1 MNKFKKSLLL
11 NEKNIIF
18 IGVII
23 IFISHSIISTMHFHE
38 CDSSDVFRYLSDSS
52 IFSRSHF
59 FRHILKTGFI
69 FSPFRI
75 LLGLISSVIPFD
87 FIKSSILLPLK
98 TTYTPLSGFI
108 YGIYI
113 PDEYGRFYEYAS
125 LINIIFIVSGISL
138 FYYSLKYIGISR
150 TVAFCCSFGIL
161 SLYSINAYTYHLG
174 STVWFIFGSLI
185 SISSTIFFQSR
196 FSKYGFCLALLS
208 SYPSLIHFF
217 SHIAYTYF
225 RKIYLIKS
233 SQKYFERKI
242 FIKNFFTIIRAYQEA
257 LITLAIIIIF
267 FFPFNSG
274 YRTPIDLRGFFTPFS
289 PLPLSYEINSFT
301 YLISIS
307 SFIFSFYTIF
317 KRYSNNKNFE
327 LAFKNS
333 NSLKF
338 GIDITT
344 LNLIIVLLLV
354 NLEKLSFGTTRHSL
368 FLMPYIT
375 FLVAIGIQLMIFD
388 LKKFLYFENFFKI
401 ILISLFVF
409 LSITSLYASYFRFD
423 PLKTQVI
430 PQRIREFASLNN
442 NNSITL
448 LDCDFHF
455 TNNDFTEIK
464 ASYDLNDPLTNVPLD
479 FPGSRLL
486 VTQTIKEIENFSINL
501 KKGDELITRFKKV
514 NIKLMQDPYFVENN
528 IFYDSLNF
536 DKDSK
541 EYNKRDN
548 PYSRPNN
555 VYIFPINVSSKDGY

>member
-1 MNKFKKSLLL
+1 MNKLKKSLRL
-11 NEKNIIF
+11 NEKNIVF
-18 IGVII
+18 VGVILI
-23 IFISHSIISTMHFHE
+23 IICHSIISTMHFHE

-59 FRHILKTGFI
+59 LRHILKTGFI

-108 YGIYI
+108 YGFYI
-113 PDEYGRFYEYAS
+113 PDAYGKFYEYAS
-125 LINIIFIVSGISL
+125 LMNILFILSGISF
-138 FYYSLKYIGISR
+138 FYYSLKFIGISR
-150 TVAFCCSFGIL
+150 TVSFCCSFGIL

-185 SISSTIFFQSR
+185 SISSTIFFHNR

-208 SYPSLIHFF
+208 SYPSLIHFI
-217 SHIAYTYF
+217 SHVVYIYF
-225 RKIYLIKS
+225 HKIYVIKL

-242 FIKNFFTIIRAYQEA
+242 FIKNFFLIIRSYKEA

-274 YRTPIDLRGFFTPFS
+274 YRTPIDFRGFFTPFS
-289 PLPLSYEINSFT
+289 SMPLNSEINLFT
-301 YLISIS
+301 YLISIT

-317 KRYSNNKNFE
+317 KRYSNKINFDVV
-327 LAFKNS
+327 FKNS
-333 NSLKF
+333 SSLKF

-344 LNLIIVLLLV
+344 LNLIIVFLLV

-388 LKKFLYFENFFKI
+388 LKKVFYFENLFKI
-401 ILISLFVF
+401 ILMSLFIF

-442 NNSITL
+442 NSITL

-464 ASYDLNDPLTNVPLD
+464 ASYDLKDSLTNVPLD
-479 FPGSRLL
+479 FLGSRLL
-486 VTQTIKEIENFSINL
+486 VTQTIKEIENFSLNL

-528 IFYDSLNF
+528 IFYDSINF
-536 DKDSK
+536 DKNSE

-555 VYIFPINVSSKDGY
+555 VYIFPINVSPKEGY